1 MKLTP
6 IIYLYKYLMVLIS
19 PVLWIWIRYRLIVG
33 KEHSHR
39 IKERFGY
46 PTIVRPNNS
55 IIWLHGASVGEVKT
69 LFPLVDKIR
78 NNYPDTY
85 ILITSA
91 TRTSADLIY
100 KNSLPNTYHQ
110 YLPLDIPKAVKSF
123 VEYWKPS
130 VLIIAESEIWPNLLT
145 TVKSK
150 NIPIALIN
158 GRFSQKS
165 IKSWCLIKNTAQII
179 FNYFEIIISA
189 DMNTDRF
196 LREVIGD
203 KVQYLGNLKSNAS
216 HLEVNKIS
224 YNKLKIQIGD
234 RPVWCAASTHK
245 GEEKFI
251 ISAHKKLKSKFPSL
265 LLIMALRHPER
276 AKSVIKKIDNL
287 TVAKHSCDETIT
299 NKTDIY
305 LIDTIGD
312 MGLAYSLSE
321 ITLVCGSLIK
331 GLKGHNPLE
340 PANFSNAILTG
351 NYFNSFQDIYMSMI
365 NLKAAA
371 SISSVDKI
379 EKHVSELLSDSNKLK
394 NKQNLAFNF
403 VNRQTSIL
411 DTTWY
416 KLRQII
422 SETEI

>member
-1 MKLTP
+1 MQSNFL
-6 IIYLYKYLMVLIS
+6 INLYKFVMVLIS
-19 PVLWIWIRYRLIVG
+19 PILRMWIKYRIING
-33 KEHSHR
+33 KEEYHR
-39 IKERFGY
+39 TKERFGY
-46 PTIVRPNNS
+46 PTIARPNNA
-55 IIWLHGASVGEVKT
+55 IIWLHGASVGEVKI
-69 LFPLVDKIR
+69 LFPLVDRIR
-78 NNYPDTY
+78 NDFPDAY

-91 TRTSADLIY
+91 TKTSADLIT

-110 YLPLDIPKAVKSF
+110 YLPLDIPKAVNLF
-123 VEYWKPS
+123 VEYWNPS
-130 VLIIAESEIWPNLLT
+130 ALIIAESEIWPNLLT

-179 FNYFEIIISA
+179 FNYFDIIISA
-189 DMNTDRF
+189 DLNTDRF
-196 LREVIGD
+196 LRDVIGD

-224 YNKLKIQIGD
+224 HNKLKIQIGD

-251 ISAHKKLKSKFPSL
+251 ISAHKKLKLKFPSL

-276 AKSVIKKIDNL
+276 AKSVIKKLNNV
-287 TVAKHSCDETIT
+287 TVAKHSCEEIIT

-312 MGLAYSLSE
+312 MGLAYSLSG

-351 NYFNSFQDIYMSMI
+351 NYFNSFHDIYMSMI

-371 SISSVDKI
+371 NISSVDKI
-379 EKHVSELLSDSNKLK
+379 EKHVSELLSDSDKLK
-394 NKQNLAFNF
+394 DKQNLAYNF
-403 VNRQTSIL
+403 ANSQTSIL

-422 SETEI
+422 SETKI

>member
-110 YLPLDIPKAVKSF
+110 YLPLDIPKAVNSF

-371 SISSVDKI
+371 RISSVDKI

>member
-1 MKLTP
+1 MKLTL
-6 IIYLYKYLMVLIS
+6 IIYLYKYLTVLIS

-46 PTIVRPNNS
+46 PTIVRPNNA

-69 LFPLVDKIR
+69 LFPLVDRIR
-78 NNYPDTY
+78 NNYPDSY

-91 TRTSADLIY
+91 TRTSAELIY
-100 KNSLPNTYHQ
+100 KKNLPNTYHQ
-110 YLPLDIPKAVKSF
+110 YLPLDIPKAVNSF
-123 VEYWKPS
+123 VDYWKPNM
-130 VLIIAESEIWPNLLT
+130 LIITESEIWPNLLT
-145 TVKSK
+145 SVKSK

-165 IKSWCLIKNTAQII
+165 IKSWSLFKNTAQII
-179 FNYFEIIISA
+179 FNYFDLIISA
-189 DMNTDRF
+189 DINTDNF
-196 LREVIGD
+196 LRGVIGD
-203 KVQYLGNLKSNAS
+203 KVQHLGNLKSNTS
-216 HLEVNKIS
+216 QLEVNKIK
-224 YNKLKIQIGD
+224 YKKLKKQIGN
-234 RPVWCAASTHK
+234 RRVWCAASTHK

-251 ISAHKKLKSKFPSL
+251 INAHKKLKSKFPNL
-265 LLIMALRHPER
+265 MLIMALRHPER
-276 AKSVIKKIDNL
+276 AKNVIRKIDSMS
-287 TVAKHSCDETIT
+287 VARHSCEEIIT
-299 NKTDIY
+299 KKTDIY

-351 NYFNSFQDIYMSMI
+351 NYFNSFHDIYMSMI

-371 SISSVDKI
+371 KISSVDKI
-379 EKHVSELLSDSNKLK
+379 EKDVSELLSDTNKLK

-403 VNRQTSIL
+403 VKRQTSIL